1 MIFETVRILLL
12 QIITPHP
19 TFVLLGAEKANETAE
34 RIENT
39 VNEIRADV
47 GEIKCA

>member
-1 MIFETVRILLL
+1 MSFETVGILLD
-12 QIITPHP
+12 QVIIPHR
-19 TFVLLGAEKANETAE
+19 TIVLLGAEKANETAE